1 VCRENFSQSAA
12 FSAFGSL
19 SSTSAKRYPLSTN
32 YRPKKTEA
40 ALLRERAAV
49 FAVTAEG
56 APITQAN
63 QLVLVKAAES
73 ALQAAVRAESPILD
87 IGENATQSEVR
98 DARRRRSVRRGRDV
112 FLPSWRD
119 LCTGLPNALLRSAL
133 WSATSVGVTVPTSE
147 VATVNVDLPAHGDA
161 RLIAFGPRLGSYD
174 RRVFAVCLD
183 LYRERPLSSEHTDG
197 AVEVSYYAFLRMM
210 NVTYN
215 ADSHSSVRASLKRL
229 SALSLHIRSR
239 GFELQL
245 PRLVE
250 VSFADRVASEDR
262 LLGSD
267 RIYVRVM
274 ESIATMFG
282 PGSWTSIP
290 QAALKAGKGLQSW
303 LASYYQTHSGP
314 YAVKLTKLYAL
325 TGSTCEMPKFK
336 HQLKAALNALSDR
349 LVPEEIRVSNV
360 EWGIQE
366 VTVHLT
372 RWSCQKR

>member
-1 VCRENFSQSAA
+1 MCLENFSQKAA
-12 FSAFGSL
+12 CSAFRISG
-19 SSTSAKRYPLSTN
+19 STSAKGCPLSTN

-40 ALLRERAAV
+40 DLLRERAAV

-63 QLVLVKAAES
+63 QLVLIKAAES
-73 ALQAAVRAESPILD
+73 ALQAAMRAESPILD
-87 IGENATQSEVR
+87 LGENATHSEVR
-98 DARRRRSVRRGRDV
+98 DARRRRSVRCGRDV

-119 LCTGLPNALLRSAL
+119 LCSGLPNAFLRSAL
-133 WSATSVGVTVPTSE
+133 WSATSVGAKVPASE
-147 VATVNVDLPAHGDA
+147 VAAVSVDLPAHGDA

-183 LYRERPLSSEHTDG
+183 LYRERPLSAEHTDG

-210 NVTYN
+210 GVTYN
-215 ADSHSSVRASLKRL
+215 ADSHTSVRASLKRL

-250 VSFADRVASEDR
+250 VSFADGTASGDR

-282 PGSWTSIP
+282 PASWTSIP
-290 QAALKAGKGLQSW
+290 HSALQAGKGLRSW

-314 YAVKLTKLYAL
+314 YAEKLDKLHAL
-325 TGSTCEMPKFK
+325 SGSTCPMFKFK
-336 HQLKAALNALSDR
+336 SQLKAALSALSDPD
-349 LVPEEIRVSNV
+349 VPEEIRVAKV
-360 EWGIQE
+360 EWGIKE
-366 VTVHLT
+366 VTVYLAC
-372 RWSCQKR
+372 WSST